1 MWHELLLHLG
11 GGAFL
16 AALLRVTTP
25 ILLASLGALISDRAG
40 VINIGIE
47 GAMLAGAFAG
57 VVGSAYTGSAWLGLL
72 TAVLAGG
79 VVGAVLSAAV
89 HGLKADL
96 VLSGVAL
103 NLACASG
110 TVLLLFALT
119 GDKGMSG
126 GLPSKVL
133 PNLDLPW
140 LDGMPVLGAMFA
152 HLHVL
157 TWASLLAVPLVSVL
171 LMRTPFGL
179 RLRAVGE
186 NPEAAA
192 IAGVRV
198 ARMQLA
204 ALVISGAFGG
214 MAGAFL
220 SMGYVSWFTGGISA
234 GRGFIA
240 IAAEV
245 MGGGLAL
252 GTFIAALVL
261 GAAEAFATDLQGIG
275 LPSELMQTVPYV
287 VPVLALVIHAG
298 RRQRATM

>member
-16 AALLRVTTP
+16 AAVLRVTTP
-25 ILLASLGALISDRAG
+25 ILFAALGALISDRAG

-47 GAMLAGAFAG
+47 GIMLAGAFAG
-57 VVGSAYTGSAWLGLL
+57 VVGSAVTGSAWLGL
-72 TAVLAGG
+72 ACAILAGCAL
-79 VVGAVLSAAV
+79 GAALSFAV
-89 HGLKADL
+89 HTLKADL

-103 NLACASG
+103 NLGCASG
-110 TVLLLFALT
+110 TVLLLYALT

-126 GLPSKVL
+126 SLPSKVL
-133 PNLDLPW
+133 PRIDLPF
-140 LDGMPVLGAMFA
+140 LDRVPVLGTAFG
-152 HLHVL
+152 HQHVL
-157 TWASLLAVPLVSVL
+157 TWASLLAVPAVSVL
-171 LMRTPFGL
+171 LLRTKFGL

-186 NPEAAA
+186 NAEAAA

-198 ARMQLA
+198 ARVQLA
-204 ALVISGAFGG
+204 ALVLSGAFGG
-214 MAGAFL
+214 VAGAFL

-245 MGGGLAL
+245 MGGGMAA
-252 GTFIAALVL
+252 GAFVSALVL

-287 VPVLALVIHAG
+287 VPVIALVLHAA
-298 RRQRATM
+298 RRRRA

>member
-16 AALLRVTTP
+16 AAVLRVTTP
-25 ILLASLGALISDRAG
+25 ILLAALGALISDRAG

-47 GAMLAGAFAG
+47 GIMLAGAFAG
-57 VVGSAYTGSAWLGLL
+57 VVGSAATGSAWLGL
-72 TAVLAGG
+72 AGAILAGCAL
-79 VVGAVLSAAV
+79 GAALSFAV
-89 HGLKADL
+89 HTLKADL
-96 VLSGVAL
+96 VLSGIAL

-110 TVLLLFALT
+110 TVLLLYALT

-126 GLPSKVL
+126 SLASKVL
-133 PNLDLPW
+133 PTIDLPL
-140 LDGMPVLGAMFA
+140 LDRVPVLGAAFG
-152 HLHVL
+152 HQHVL

-171 LMRTPFGL
+171 LLRTRFGL

-186 NPEAAA
+186 NAEAAA

-198 ARMQLA
+198 ARTQFA
-204 ALVISGAFGG
+204 ALVLSGAFGG
-214 MAGAFL
+214 VAGAFL

-245 MGGGLAL
+245 MGGGMAAGAFLS
-252 GTFIAALVL
+252 ALVL
-261 GAAEAFATDLQGIG
+261 GAAEALATDLQGIG
-275 LPSELMQTVPYV
+275 LPSELMQTVPYI
-287 VPVLALVIHAG
+287 VPVIALVLHAA
-298 RRQRATM
+298 RRRGG

>member
-1 MWHELLLHLG
+1 MWHDLLLHLG
-11 GGAFL
+11 GGQFL
-16 AALLRVTTP
+16 AALLRVSTP
-25 ILLASLGALISDRAG
+25 ILLAALGALISDRAG

-47 GAMLAGAFAG
+47 GIMLAGAFAG
-57 VVGSAYTGSAWLGLL
+57 VVGSAATGSAWIGLL
-72 TAVLAGG
+72 AAILAGALL
-79 VVGAVLSAAV
+79 GAALSAAV

-126 GLPSKVL
+126 SLPSKVL
-133 PNLDLPW
+133 PNIDLPF
-140 LDGMPVLGAMFA
+140 LDGVPVLGTAFG
-152 HLHVL
+152 HQHVL
-157 TWASLLAVPLVSVL
+157 TWASLLAVPCVSVL
-171 LMRTPFGL
+171 LMKTPFGL

-186 NPEAAA
+186 NAEAAA

-198 ARMQLA
+198 ARVQFA
-204 ALVISGAFGG
+204 ALVLSGAFGG
-214 MAGAFL
+214 VAGAFL
-220 SMGYVSWFTGGISA
+220 SMGYVSWFTGGMSA

-245 MGGGLAL
+245 MGGGMAL
-252 GTFIAALVL
+252 GTCVSALVL

-275 LPSELMQTVPYV
+275 LPSELMQTVPYI
-287 VPVLALVIHAG
+287 VPVVALVLHAA
-298 RRQRATM
+298 RRRRAAA

>member
-1 MWHELLLHLG
+1 MWHDLLLHLG

-16 AALLRVTTP
+16 AALLRVATP
-25 ILLASLGALISDRAG
+25 ILFAALGALISDRAG

-47 GAMLAGAFAG
+47 GIMLAGAFAG
-57 VVGSAYTGSAWLGLL
+57 VVGSALTGSAWLGLL
-72 TAVLAGG
+72 AAIVTGCAL
-79 VVGAVLSAAV
+79 GAVLSAAV

-96 VLSGVAL
+96 VLSGIAL

-126 GLPSKVL
+126 SLPSKVL
-133 PNLDLPW
+133 PTLDLPF
-140 LDGMPVLGAMFA
+140 LDGVPVLGAA
-152 HLHVL
+152 LGHQHVL

-186 NPEAAA
+186 NAEAAA

-198 ARMQLA
+198 ARVQLA

-214 MAGAFL
+214 VAGAFL
-220 SMGYVSWFTGGISA
+220 SMGYVSWFTGGMSA

-252 GTFIAALVL
+252 GTFVSALVL

-287 VPVLALVIHAG
+287 VPVIALVLHAG
-298 RRQRATM
+298 RRRRAAA

>member
-1 MWHELLLHLG
+1 MWHDLLLHLG
-11 GGAFL
+11 GAGFVGAV
-16 AALLRVTTP
+16 LRVSTP
-25 ILLASLGALISDRAG
+25 ILLAALGALISDRAG

-47 GAMLAGAFAG
+47 GIMLAGAFAG
-57 VVGSAYTGSAWLGLL
+57 VVGSAATGNAWLGLL
-72 TAVLAGG
+72 AAVLVGCAL
-79 VVGAVLSAAV
+79 GAVLSGAV
-89 HGLKADL
+89 HWLRADL

-103 NLACASG
+103 NLACSSG

-126 GLPSKVL
+126 SLPSKVL
-133 PNLDLPW
+133 PNIDLPF
-140 LDGMPVLGAMFA
+140 LDGVPLLGPAFA

-157 TWASLLAVPLVSVL
+157 TWASLLAVPVVGLL

-186 NPEAAA
+186 NAEAAA
-192 IAGVRV
+192 VAGVRV
-198 ARMQLA
+198 ARVQFA
-204 ALVISGAFGG
+204 ALVLSGAFGG
-214 MAGAFL
+214 VAGAFL
-220 SMGYVSWFTGGISA
+220 SMGYVSWFTGGMSA

-252 GTFIAALVL
+252 GTFVSALVL

-287 VPVLALVIHAG
+287 VPVVALVLHAV
-298 RRQRATM
+298 RRRRRG